1 MNKLFEVYSK
11 GLYQSLNSDEVVK
24 IKQDFEA
31 IASSEDIKSLKIFFK
46 DKTISKKEKLQT
58 ALSLVNDD
66 SSIEPFFN
74 TLADN
79 NLSLIHI

>member
-1 MNKLFEVYSK
+1 MNRLFEVYSK
-11 GLYQSLNSDEVVK
+11 GLYQSLNSDEVAK

-31 IASSEDIKSLKIFFK
+31 IASSEDINSLKIFFK

-66 SSIEPFFN
+66 SSIEPFFK
-74 TLADN
+74 TLAD

>member
-1 MNKLFEVYSK
+1 MNRLFEVYSK
-11 GLYQSLNSDEVVK
+11 GLYQSLNSDEVVN

-66 SSIEPFFN
+66 
-74 TLADN
+74 
-79 NLSLIHI
+79 LSLIHI